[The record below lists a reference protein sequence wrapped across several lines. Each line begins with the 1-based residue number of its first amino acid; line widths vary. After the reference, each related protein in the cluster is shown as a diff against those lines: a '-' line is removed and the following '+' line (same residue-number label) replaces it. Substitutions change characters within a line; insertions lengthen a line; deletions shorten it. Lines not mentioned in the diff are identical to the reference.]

1 MVIQDK
7 LKTVPKKPGVYL
19 LRDHKGKMIYIGKA
33 KNLHNRIRSHFSSVK
48 YEDSKHQWMMKTVM
62 DFETIVTDSEV
73 EALILEANLVK
84 VHKPRYNVNLKDDKS
99 YPYIRITHECY
110 PRVFITRNIKSDG
123 SKYFGPYTDVGSIR
137 QLMAAVRRIFPTRT
151 CSFRI
156 TDETIRQKK
165 HKVCLNYHIGRCGGP
180 CEGIVS
186 QDEYSWMV
194 EKEIS
199 FIRGKDTELVKD
211 LENRM
216 KEMAQKRRFEEAARL
231 RNAIRAVSL
240 FRSKQKVVDVSIVD
254 RDLIAMAIH
263 GEDVCC
269 VVFHVRDGKIV
280 NRQHFYLQCI
290 EGCLDEEIVSSFLKQ
305 YYSRSDFVPAEVHV
319 PVALSESRELSEWLS
334 QKRNK
339 KVVIVVP
346 QKGKKSQLLEM
357 CTRNAQLLLEELL
370 TQKLQAGEWIAPSVK
385 ALQKD
390 LGLKVVPKR
399 IEAFDVSNIAGQD
412 AVASMVVFE
421 NGKPKKSAYR
431 KFKIRTVTGV
441 DDFRMMAEAV
451 GRWYARLLREKKP
464 LPDLILVDGGKGQ
477 LSAVLNTLRK
487 LAINDQPV
495 IGLAKRLEEI
505 YIPNRSDPQTLPKSS
520 PSLRLLQRVRDEAH
534 RFAVAY
540 HRTLRKKR
548 TSGSVLDD
556 VPGIGE
562 KRRNALLRYFGSI
575 ERIKNASIDEII
587 SIEGMNRKVA
597 ENVLSTLKRQ
607 IKKSK

>member
-1 MVIQDK
+1 MIIQDK
-7 LKTVPKKPGVYL
+7 LKMVPEKPGIYL
-19 LRDHKGKMIYIGKA
+19 LKDRKGKMIYVGKA
-33 KNLHNRIRSHFSSVK
+33 KNLHNRIRSHFRSGK
-48 YEDSKHQWMMKTVM
+48 YEDFKHKWMMKSVV

-99 YPYIRITHECY
+99 YPYIRVTSEFF
-110 PRVFITRNIKSDG
+110 PRVFVTRNIKSDG

-137 QLMAAVRRIFPTRT
+137 QLMAAVRRIFPTRI
-151 CSFRI
+151 CSFQI

-180 CEGIVS
+180 CEGIIS
-186 QDEYSWMV
+186 QDEYAWMV
-194 EKEIS
+194 EKVIS
-199 FIRGKDTELVKD
+199 FVQGKNRELVKD
-211 LENRM
+211 LEVRM

-231 RNAIRAVSL
+231 RNEIHAVSL
-240 FRSKQKVVDVSIVD
+240 FQSKQKVVDVSLID
-254 RDLIAMAIH
+254 RDLIALAVH

-280 NRQHFYLQCI
+280 NRQHFYLHCI
-290 EGCLDEEIVSSFLKQ
+290 EGCPDEEIVSSFFKQ
-305 YYSRSDFVPAEVHV
+305 YYSRTDFIPAEIHV
-319 PVALSESRELSEWLS
+319 PVVLSESRELTEWLS
-334 QKRNK
+334 RKRNK
-339 KVVIVVP
+339 RVMIVVP
-346 QKGKKSQLLEM
+346 RKGKKSQLLEM
-357 CTRNAQLLLEELL
+357 CTRNAHLLLEELL
-370 TQKLQAGEWIAPSVK
+370 TQKLQAGEWIAPSVR

-390 LGLKVVPKR
+390 LGLKVGPKW

-431 KFKIRTVTGV
+431 KFKIRMVEGI
-441 DDFRMMAEAV
+441 DDFGMMAEVV
-451 GRWYARLLREKKP
+451 GRRYIRLLKEKKP

-477 LSAVLNTLRK
+477 LSAASNALKK
-487 LAINDQPV
+487 LAVGDQPI

-505 YIPNRSDPQTLPKSS
+505 YIPNRSDPQPLPKSS
-520 PSLRLLQRVRDEAH
+520 SSLRLLQRVRNEAH
-534 RFAVAY
+534 RFAVSY

-556 VPGIGE
+556 IPGIGE

-575 ERIKNASIDEII
+575 ERIKNASIDEIN
-587 SIEGMNRKVA
+587 SVEGMNRKVA
-597 ENVLSTLKRQ
+597 ENVLSTLKQ
-607 IKKSK
+607 